1 MLFLKPAER
10 VACFVCVKIISEHRA
25 CASSLHKAKVG
36 EKVRKKFTVK
46 LLLSCE
52 FLTILVFC

>member
-10 VACFVCVKIISEHRA
+10 VACFVCVKIISEHRT

-46 LLLSCE
+46 LL
-52 FLTILVFC
+52 FHDVGKRTTHVH